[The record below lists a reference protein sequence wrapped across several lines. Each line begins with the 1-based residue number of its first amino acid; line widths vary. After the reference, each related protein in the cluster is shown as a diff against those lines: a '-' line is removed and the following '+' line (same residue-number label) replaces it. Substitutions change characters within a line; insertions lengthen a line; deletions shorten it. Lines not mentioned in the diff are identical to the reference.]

1 MTEPAIM
8 FENVRAPM
16 LGGDLW
22 LELDLR
28 IMAGEF
34 VACVGP
40 GRAGKSLMVELAAG
54 LVAPESGRVLV
65 LGKDWS
71 EVADEDTKSVRLRV
85 GVVLQ
90 QPGLLS
96 NMTLFNN
103 VLLPLRYHRGGMSD
117 RHREQAVMGQL
128 ERLGL
133 AALRDRFPAELN
145 QGEARRG
152 AIARAM
158 MLAPEVLL
166 LDDPVA
172 GLDADMVLGL
182 KGYVEEWRAHHPLTV
197 LAVLRAWSPF
207 VEAVD
212 RVVVLREGRVQ
223 ADGTR
228 DGVREL
234 VPAALKRYVE

>member
-1 MTEPAIM
+1 M
-8 FENVRAPM
+8 FEKVRAPM
-16 LGGDLW
+16 GGGDLW

-28 IMAGEF
+28 ITAGEC

-40 GRAGKSLMVELAAG
+40 SRAGKSLMVELAAG
-54 LVAPESGRVLV
+54 LVAPQSGRVLV
-65 LGKDWS
+65 LGQDWS
-71 EVADEDTKSVRLRV
+71 EVPDDDVRSVRPRV

-103 VLLPLRYHRGGMSD
+103 VLLPLRYHRGAMSD
-117 RHREQAVMGQL
+117 RQREQLVMGQL

-133 AALRDRFPAELN
+133 ATLRDRFPAELN

-158 MLAPEVLL
+158 MLEPAVLL

-182 KGYVEEWRAHHPLTV
+182 KDYLKEWQAHHPLTV
-197 LAVLRAWSPF
+197 LAASRAPSPF
-207 VEAVD
+207 VDAVD
-212 RVVVLREGRVQ
+212 RLVVLREGRVE
-223 ADGTR
+223 A
-228 DGVREL
+228 DGVRDVVGEL